1 MKTEDEK
8 LLQEAI
14 DILYESGS
22 IEYSEK
28 FAKNLLTK
36 AWQDLEPT
44 LLPGCDAK
52 LKLEELSEYLID
64 RDIWTKL

>member
-22 IEYSEK
+22 IEYSEN

-36 AWQDLEPT
+36 AWQDLEPS
-44 LLPGCDAK
+44 LPGCDAK

-64 RDIWTKL
+64 RDI